1 MNFPRAQAVR
11 LAALQPV
18 KSYLRLA
25 WPGNFPASAV
35 ACVALVMLMGG
46 GGSLHAQNFQATRLV
61 AHPSALALSGAAA
74 EHGLIV
80 TALDASGN
88 SSDVTRLARFTSSRP
103 ELITV
108 STNGSVHAL
117 NDGAAEVLVQFGGQS
132 VKIPVTVRGT
142 QTKSPI
148 SFRQDIEPVLT
159 RAGCNMGA
167 CHGKLAGQNGF
178 KLSLR
183 GYAPELD
190 HAWLISDLSGR
201 RINPAFPDES
211 LMLLK
216 ALGKVPHEGRQR
228 FEEDSRYHQTLAAWI
243 GERAPGPDTN
253 ETDAVRLELLP
264 GHRTLRVGE
273 AQQLLA
279 RAHYADGRVR
289 DVTWLAQFFS
299 NDQNTISVTPDGL
312 VKALRHG
319 ETAIRAHFQG
329 QVEVITVTIPYEN
342 KVTPRDFVKSGNAV
356 DAAVFAKL
364 QALNL
369 PPSFECDDATFLR
382 RVMLDLTGTL
392 PTSEQARAFPAEKA
406 KDKRAKLIEQLL
418 ASPEFV
424 DYWTL
429 QFADLFQNRKERD
442 HDVRGAKGVRAFHAW
457 LRGEVAANRPWNE
470 LAREVLTARGS
481 EAEHPEI
488 GYFIYNVGEK
498 RNIEE
503 SETPD
508 AVAQTFLGTRIGCA
522 RCHNHPLEKYTQ
534 DDFYHFA
541 AFFSKVQMKRTD
553 SEKGVSILNIAS
565 REEEEQQK
573 RLADAEKNFTE
584 ATNAMMKVEGAEMDQ
599 AKKKMAEQQKKLDE
613 ARLQLRKVSLKMP
626 TVTQPRT
633 KKPMAPQP
641 LDRQAFAFEPGQD
654 PRAQLAE
661 WITNPK
667 NSLFS
672 GAMVNRLWKHFLGTG
687 LVEPVDDLRASNP
700 PTNPE
705 LWQRLNAEFVRS
717 GYDLRQM
724 MRLIVNSRTY
734 QLSSST
740 RPGNETDKKFYSHY
754 YARRLPAEVML
765 DAIARATGVP
775 DDYKGYPVGTRAVQL
790 PEPGVSSYF
799 LTLFGRSDRVT
810 ACACERNGEVTLPQL
825 LHLQNGDATVKK
837 VRADNSRL
845 KSLLKEQPDDAK
857 VIEELFL
864 TTMNRR
870 PTADEL
876 ASVKKAL
883 GAEDREESFRDLFWA
898 LLNSKEFAFNH

>member
-1 MNFPRAQAVR
+1 M
-11 LAALQPV
+11 LSTLQPV
-18 KSYLRLA
+18 QHSPRSTLF
-25 WPGNFPASAV
+25 GFTPASIFHALLMCLV
-35 ACVALVMLMGG
+35 AGLGLADALA
-46 GGSLHAQNFQATRLV
+46 AQDFQTARLV
-61 AHPSALALSGAAA
+61 AQPPVVALSGAAA
-74 EHGLIV
+74 EHGLII
-80 TALDASGN
+80 TALDKSGRTL
-88 SSDVTRLARFTSSRP
+88 DVTGRARYASSQPDR
-103 ELITV
+103 IAV
-108 STNGSVHAL
+108 STNGAVRAMA
-117 NDGAAEVLVQFGGQS
+117 GGVAEILVEFGGKS
-132 VKIPVTVRGT
+132 VKVPATARDT
-142 QTKSPI
+142 QARSGV
-148 SFRQDIEPVLT
+148 SFRQDIEPVIT

-190 HAWLISDLSGR
+190 HAWLTTDVSGR
-201 RINPAFPDES
+201 RLNPAFPEES
-211 LMLLK
+211 LLLLK

-228 FEEDSRYHQTLAAWI
+228 FEEGSRYHRTLAEWI
-243 GERAPGPDTN
+243 AQRAPGPDTN
-253 ETDAVRLELLP
+253 ETDAVKLEILP
-264 GHRTLRVGE
+264 GNRTMRVGE
-273 AQQLLA
+273 TQHLLA

-299 NDQNTISVTPDGL
+299 NDQNTAGVTPDGL
-312 VKALRHG
+312 IKALRHG

-342 KVTPRDFVKSGNAV
+342 KVAPGDFAKSTSPV
-356 DAAVFAKL
+356 DAAVFLKL

-369 PPSFECDDATFLR
+369 PPSAACDDATFLR
-382 RVMLDLTGTL
+382 RVTLDLTGTL
-392 PTSEQARAFPAEKA
+392 PTAEQARAFPADSA

-429 QFADLFQNRKERD
+429 QLADLFQNRKERD

-457 LRGEVAANRPWNE
+457 LRGEVTANRPWNE
-470 LAREVLTARGS
+470 LARAVLTARGS

-508 AVAQTFLGTRIGCA
+508 AVAQAFLGTRIGCA

-553 SEKGVSILNIAS
+553 SEKGVTVLNIS
-565 REEEEQQK
+565 TNEEDEQRK
-573 RLADAEKNFTE
+573 RLVEAEKGFTE
-584 ATNAMMKVEGAEMDQ
+584 ATNAMLKAEGPEMDK
-599 AKKKMAEQQKKLDE
+599 AMKRMAEQQKKLEE
-613 ARLQLRKVSLKMP
+613 ARLQLQKVSLKMP

-641 LDRQAFAFEPGQD
+641 LDRQAFAFEPGSD
-654 PRAQLAE
+654 PRAQLAA
-661 WITNPK
+661 WITDPK
-667 NSLFS
+667 NALFS
-672 GAMVNRLWKHFLGTG
+672 GAMVNRLWKHFLGVG

-700 PTNPE
+700 PSNPE
-705 LWQRLNAEFVRS
+705 LWKQLNAEFVQS
-717 GYDLRQM
+717 GYDLRQV
-724 MRLIVNSRTY
+724 MRLILNSRTY

-775 DDYKGYPVGTRAVQL
+775 DDYKGYPTGTRAVQL

-837 VRADNSRL
+837 VRADNSAL
-845 KSLLKEQPDDAK
+845 KALLKEQPDDVK

-870 PTADEL
+870 PSADEL
-876 ASVKKAL
+876 ASVQKAL

>member
-1 MNFPRAQAVR
+1 MIIAILVLAGFACSLSAQDFK
-11 LAALQPV
+11 AA
-18 KSYLRLA
+18 
-25 WPGNFPASAV
+25 
-35 ACVALVMLMGG
+35 
-46 GGSLHAQNFQATRLV
+46 RLV
-61 AHPSALALSGAAA
+61 AHPPVVVLIGAAA
-74 EHGLIV
+74 EHSLIV
-80 TALDASGN
+80 TAMDGSGR

-108 STNGSVHAL
+108 STNGSVRAL
-117 NDGAAEVLVQFGGQS
+117 ADGAADVLVQFGGKS
-132 VKIPVTVRGT
+132 VKIPVTVRDT
-142 QTKSPI
+142 QAARTI

-190 HAWLISDLSGR
+190 HAWLTSDLSGR

-211 LMLLK
+211 LILLK

-228 FEEDSRYHQTLAAWI
+228 FVEGSRYHETLAAWI
-243 GERAPGPDTN
+243 AARAPGPDTN

-264 GHRTLRVGE
+264 GNRTMRVGE
-273 AQQLLA
+273 SQQLLA

-289 DVTWLAQFFS
+289 DVTWLVKLFS
-299 NDQNTISVTPDGL
+299 NDENTASVTPDGL
-312 VKALRHG
+312 IKALRHG

-342 KVTPRDFVKSGNAV
+342 KVAPRDFVKPASPV
-356 DAAVFAKL
+356 DTAVFAKL
-364 QALNL
+364 KALNL

-382 RVMLDLTGTL
+382 RVTLDLTGTL
-392 PTSEQARAFPAEKA
+392 PTAEQARAFTADKA

-418 ASPEFV
+418 VSPEFV

-442 HDVRGAKGVRAFHAW
+442 HDVRGAKGVRAFHSW

-508 AVAQTFLGTRIGCA
+508 AVAQAFLGTRIGCA

-553 SEKGVSILNIAS
+553 SEKGFTVLNIS
-565 REEEEQQK
+565 TQEEEEQKK
-573 RLADAEKNFTE
+573 RIGEAEKGFIE
-584 ATNAMMKVEGAEMDQ
+584 ATNAMTKAEGAEMDQ
-599 AKKKMAEQQKKLDE
+599 AKKRMTEQQKKLEE
-613 ARLQLRKVSLKMP
+613 ARLQLQKVSLKMP

-633 KKPMAPQP
+633 KKSMAPQP
-641 LDRQAFAFEPGQD
+641 LDRQAFVFEPGSD

-667 NSLFS
+667 NPLFS

-705 LWQRLNAEFVRS
+705 LWQRLNAEFVQS

-724 MRLIVNSRTY
+724 MRLILNSRTY
-734 QLSSST
+734 QLSSAT
-740 RPGNETDKKFYSHY
+740 RSGNETDKKFYSHY

-775 DDYKGYPVGTRAVQL
+775 DEYKGYPIGTRAVQL

-837 VRADNSRL
+837 VRADNCRL
-845 KSLLKEQPDDAK
+845 MSLLKEQTDDVK

-876 ASVKKAL
+876 ASVQKAM
-883 GAEDREESFRDLFWA
+883 GAEDREEAFRDLFWA

>member
-1 MNFPRAQAVR
+1 MVGS
-11 LAALQPV
+11 LAAQDF
-18 KSYLRLA
+18 KA
-25 WPGNFPASAV
+25 A
-35 ACVALVMLMGG
+35 
-46 GGSLHAQNFQATRLV
+46 RLV
-61 AHPSALALSGAAA
+61 AHPPVLDLSGAAA
-74 EHGLIV
+74 QHNVIV
-80 TALDASGN
+80 TALDSSG
-88 SSDVTRLARFTSSRP
+88 SATDVTSQARYTSSRP
-103 ELITV
+103 ELIAI
-108 STNGSVHAL
+108 STDGSVRAL
-117 NDGAAEVLVQFGGQS
+117 ADGGAEIVIQFGGKS
-132 VKIPVTVRGT
+132 VKVPVTARDTQARRGV
-142 QTKSPI
+142 

-159 RAGCNMGA
+159 RSGCNMGA

-190 HAWLISDLSGR
+190 HAWLTSDLSGR

-211 LMLLK
+211 LLLLK
-216 ALGKVPHEGRQR
+216 PLGKVPHEGRQR
-228 FEEDSRYHQTLAAWI
+228 FEEGSRYHETLVAWI
-243 GERAPGPDTN
+243 AARAPGPDTN

-264 GHRTLRVGE
+264 GNRTLRVGE
-273 AQQLLA
+273 SQQLLA

-289 DVTWLAQFFS
+289 DVTWLVKLFS
-299 NDQNTISVTPDGL
+299 NDENTASVTPDGL
-312 VKALRHG
+312 IKAIRHG

-342 KVTPRDFVKSGNAV
+342 KVTPRDFAQSSSLV

-364 QALNL
+364 RALNL
-369 PPSFECDDATFLR
+369 PPSAECDDATFLR
-382 RVMLDLTGTL
+382 RVTLDLTGTL

-418 ASPEFV
+418 ASSEFV
-424 DYWTL
+424 DYWAL
-429 QFADLFQNRKERD
+429 QLADLFQNRKERD
-442 HDVRGAKGVRAFHAW
+442 HDVRGAKGVRAFHTW

-470 LAREVLTARGS
+470 VAREVLTARGS

-508 AVAQTFLGTRIGCA
+508 AVAQAFLGTRIGCA

-553 SEKGVSILNIAS
+553 SEKGATVLNIS
-565 REEEEQQK
+565 TNEEEEQRK
-573 RLADAEKNFTE
+573 RLVEAEKGFTE
-584 ATNAMMKVEGAEMDQ
+584 ATNAMLKAEGPEMDK
-599 AKKKMAEQQKKLDE
+599 AKKKMAEQQKKLEE
-613 ARLQLRKVSLKMP
+613 ARLQLQKVASRMP

-633 KKPMAPQP
+633 KKSMAPQP
-641 LDRQAFAFEPGQD
+641 LDRQAFAFEPGSD

-667 NSLFS
+667 NPLFS

-705 LWQRLNAEFVRS
+705 LWKQLNAEFVRS
-717 GYDLRQM
+717 GYDLRHI
-724 MRLIVNSRTY
+724 MRLILNSRTY

-775 DDYKGYPVGTRAVQL
+775 DEYKGYPIGTRAVQL

-837 VRADNSRL
+837 VRADNCRI
-845 KSLLKEQPDDAK
+845 KSLLKEQTDDTK

-870 PTADEL
+870 STADEL
-876 ASVKKAL
+876 ATVKKAL
-883 GAEDREESFRDLFWA
+883 GTEDREEAFRDLFWA

>member
-1 MNFPRAQAVR
+1 MGALAVR
-11 LAALQPV
+11 ASVFVSRLVLLVVVGSLAAQDF
-18 KSYLRLA
+18 KA
-25 WPGNFPASAV
+25 A
-35 ACVALVMLMGG
+35 
-46 GGSLHAQNFQATRLV
+46 RLV
-61 AHPSALALSGAAA
+61 AHPPVLDLSGVTA
-74 EHGLIV
+74 EHSVIV
-80 TALDASGN
+80 TALDNSG
-88 SSDVTRLARFTSSRP
+88 SATDVTSQARYASSRP
-103 ELITV
+103 ELIAI
-108 STNGSVHAL
+108 STNGSVRAL
-117 NDGAAEVLVQFGGQS
+117 ADGVAEIVIQFGGKS
-132 VKIPVTVRGT
+132 VKVPVTARGT
-142 QTKSPI
+142 QIKSSI

-159 RAGCNMGA
+159 RSGCNMGA

-211 LMLLK
+211 LLLLK
-216 ALGKVPHEGRQR
+216 ALGKVPHEGQQR
-228 FEEDSRYHQTLAAWI
+228 FEEGSRYHQTLAAWI

-264 GHRTLRVGE
+264 GNRTLRVGE

-289 DVTWLAQFFS
+289 DVTWLVKLFS
-299 NDQNTISVTPDGL
+299 NDENTASVTPDGL
-312 VKALRHG
+312 IKALRHG

-342 KVTPRDFVKSGNAV
+342 KVAPRDFAKSAGPV
-356 DAAVFAKL
+356 DTAVFAKL
-364 QALNL
+364 KALNL
-369 PPSFECDDATFLR
+369 PPSVECDDATLLR
-382 RVMLDLTGTL
+382 RVTLDLTGTL
-392 PTSEQARAFPAEKA
+392 PTAEQARAFPAEKA

-429 QFADLFQNRKERD
+429 QLADLFQNRKERD
-442 HDVRGAKGVRAFHAW
+442 HDVRGAKGVRAFHTW

-470 LAREVLTARGS
+470 LTREVLTARGS

-553 SEKGVSILNIAS
+553 SEKGFTVLNIS
-565 REEEEQQK
+565 TQEEEEQKK
-573 RLADAEKNFTE
+573 RLGEAEKGFTE
-584 ATNAMMKVEGAEMDQ
+584 ATNAMMKAEGAEMVQ
-599 AKKKMAEQQKKLDE
+599 AKKKMAEQQKKLEE
-613 ARLQLRKVSLKMP
+613 ARLQLQKVSLKMP

-641 LDRQAFAFEPGQD
+641 LDRQSFAFEAGQD

-667 NSLFS
+667 NPLFS

-705 LWQRLNAEFVRS
+705 LWKQLNAEFVQS
-717 GYDLRQM
+717 GYDLRQV
-724 MRLIVNSRTY
+724 MRLILNSRTY

-775 DDYKGYPVGTRAVQL
+775 DEYKGYPVGTRAVQL

-837 VRADNSRL
+837 VRADSSRL
-845 KSLLKEQPDDAK
+845 KSLLQEQTDDAK
-857 VIEELFL
+857 LIEELFL
-864 TTMNRR
+864 TTMSRR

-876 ASVKKAL
+876 ASVKKAM
-883 GAEDREESFRDLFWA
+883 GAEDREEAFRDLFWA

>member
-1 MNFPRAQAVR
+1 M
-11 LAALQPV
+11 
-18 KSYLRLA
+18 
-25 WPGNFPASAV
+25 G
-35 ACVALVMLMGG
+35 CV
-46 GGSLHAQNFQATRLV
+46 GSLNAQNFKAARLV
-61 AHPSALALSGAAA
+61 AHPSALEISGADA
-74 EHGLIV
+74 EHSLIV

-88 SSDVTRLARFTSSRP
+88 SSDVTRLARFTSSRL
-103 ELITV
+103 ELISV
-108 STNGSVHAL
+108 STNGSVRARA
-117 NDGAAEVLVQFGGQS
+117 DGVAEILVQFGGRS
-132 VKIPVTVRGT
+132 VKIPVTARNT
-142 QTKSPI
+142 QSKSTV
-148 SFRQDIEPVLT
+148 SFRQDIEPVIT
-159 RAGCNMGA
+159 RVGCNMGA

-228 FEEDSRYHQTLAAWI
+228 FEEGSRYHETLAAWI
-243 GERAPGPDTN
+243 AARAPGPDTN

-264 GHRTLRVGE
+264 GNRTLRVGE

-299 NDQNTISVTPDGL
+299 NDENTASVTPDGL
-312 VKALRHG
+312 IKALRHG

-342 KVTPRDFVKSGNAV
+342 KVAPRDFAKSAGPV
-356 DAAVFAKL
+356 DTAVFAKL
-364 QALNL
+364 KALNL
-369 PPSFECDDATFLR
+369 PPSLECDDATFLR
-382 RVMLDLTGTL
+382 RVTLDLTGTL
-392 PTSEQARAFPAEKA
+392 PTSEQARAFPAEKG

-429 QFADLFQNRKERD
+429 QLADLFQNRKERD
-442 HDVRGAKGVRAFHAW
+442 HDVRGAKGVRAFHTW

-470 LAREVLTARGS
+470 LTREVLTARGS

-553 SEKGVSILNIAS
+553 SEKGVTILNIAS

-573 RLADAEKNFTE
+573 RLAEVEKSFTE
-584 ATNAMMKVEGAEMDQ
+584 ATNAMMKAEGAEMDQ
-599 AKKKMAEQQKKLDE
+599 AKKKMAEQQKKLEE
-613 ARLQLRKVSLKMP
+613 ARLQLQKVSLKMP

-641 LDRQAFAFEPGQD
+641 LDRQSFAFEAGQD

-667 NSLFS
+667 NPLFS

-705 LWQRLNAEFVRS
+705 LWKQLNAEFVQS
-717 GYDLRQM
+717 GYDLRQV
-724 MRLIVNSRTY
+724 MRLILNSRTY

-837 VRADNSRL
+837 VRADNCRIVA
-845 KSLLKEQPDDAK
+845 LLKEQADDAK

-864 TTMNRR
+864 TTMSRR

-876 ASVKKAL
+876 VSVKKAM
-883 GAEDREESFRDLFWA
+883 GGEDREEAFRDLFWA